1 VLILLLTLG
10 LIAGAASGAPAPG
23 VAGLNEPG
31 NTPLRLAIQLTLAA
45 LVPMVFVT
53 MTPFLRISV
62 VLHFL
67 RQAMGTQ
74 TVPSNQVIVALSALL
89 TILAI
94 SPQLT
99 AIYEGVLQPY
109 NKGAMTEEQ
118 AFTAGG
124 VQLKSYMLPFVGEKE
139 IAMMLRVSR
148 SNAPK
153 SPSDLAFPVIAGAYM
168 LSELKSAFK
177 IGVLLYMP
185 FLIVDLIVSA
195 VIVTL
200 GMIQLPPVMV
210 SAPFKILIF
219 VLADGWTV
227 IIDAVMKSLDVVR

>member
-1 VLILLLTLG
+1 MLARSILILLAVPALW
-10 LIAGAASGAPAPG
+10 AAPA
-23 VAGLNEPG
+23 AGG
-31 NTPLRLAIQLTLAA
+31 ADSSATPLRLAIQLTIAA
-45 LVPMVFVT
+45 MLPVVFVT

-74 TVPSNQVIVALSALL
+74 TVPSNQVIVALSGLL
-89 TILAI
+89 TILSI
-94 SPQLT
+94 SPQLN
-99 AIYEGVLQPY
+99 AIYTGVIQPY
-109 NKGAMTEEQ
+109 NRGAITEEQ
-118 AFTAGG
+118 AFETGG
-124 VQLKSYMLPFVGEKE
+124 AQLRTYMLPFAGEKE
-139 IAMMLRVSR
+139 IAMMLRVSKAQ
-148 SNAPK
+148 APK
-153 SPSDLAFPVIAGAYM
+153 TPSDLGFPVLAGAYM

-227 IIDAVMKSLDVVR
+227 ILDSVLKSLEVAR

>member
-1 VLILLLTLG
+1 MLFTG
-10 LIAGAASGAPAPG
+10 LAVAAPAQNA
-23 VAGLNEPG
+23 VGLGEAG

-99 AIYEGVLQPY
+99 AIYQSVLQPY
-109 NKGAMTEEQ
+109 NRGAMTEEQ
-118 AFTAGG
+118 AFAAGG
-124 VQLKSYMLPFVGEKE
+124 VQLKSYMLPFLGEKE

-148 SNAPK
+148 ASAPK
-153 SPSDLAFPVIAGAYM
+153 SPADLAFPVIAGAYM

-185 FLIVDLIVSA
+185 FLIIDLIVSA

-227 IIDAVMKSLDVVR
+227 IIDSVMKSLEVVR

>member
-1 VLILLLTLG
+1 MLTLVVA
-10 LIAGAASGAPAPG
+10 IALMTAPLFAAPTPGA
-23 VAGLNEPG
+23 EPG
-31 NTPLRLAIQLTLAA
+31 GSALRLAIQLTLAA
-45 LVPMVFVT
+45 LIPMVFVT

-67 RQAMGTQ
+67 RQALGTQ
-74 TVPSNQVIVALSALL
+74 TVPSNQVIVALSSLL

-94 SPQLT
+94 SPHLS
-99 AIYEGVLQPY
+99 AIYEGVVVPY
-109 NKGAMTEEQ
+109 NKGAISEEQ
-118 AFTAGG
+118 ALSTGG
-124 VQLKSYMLPFVGEKE
+124 AELKRYMLPFLGEKE
-139 IAMMLRVSR
+139 TAMMLRVSR
-148 SNAPK
+148 ATPPK

-200 GMIQLPPVMV
+200 GMIQLPPVIV

-219 VLADGWTV
+219 VLADGWSV
-227 IIDAVMKSLDVVR
+227 IVDSVMKSIEVVR

>member
-1 VLILLLTLG
+1 MLKILLAVG
-10 LIAGAASGAPAPG
+10 LCAGVATAAPASTS
-23 VAGLNEPG
+23 AIDSG
-31 NTPLRLAIQLTLAA
+31 NTPLRLAIQLTIAA
-45 LVPMVFVT
+45 MVPMLFVT

-67 RQAMGTQ
+67 RQALGTQ
-74 TVPSNQVIVALSALL
+74 TVPSNQVIIALSALL
-89 TILAI
+89 TVLSI
-94 SPQLT
+94 SPQLS
-99 AIYEGVLQPY
+99 AIYQGVIEPY
-109 NKGAMTEEQ
+109 NKGTMSEEQ
-118 AFTAGG
+118 AFVAGG
-124 VQLKSYMLPFVGEKE
+124 TQMKSYMVPYLGEKE

-148 SNAPK
+148 GPAPK
-153 SPSDLAFPVIAGAYM
+153 TPADLAFPVIAGAYM

-219 VLADGWTV
+219 VIADGWTV
-227 IIDAVMKSLDVVR
+227 IIDAVMKSFEVVR

>member
-1 VLILLLTLG
+1 ML
-10 LIAGAASGAPAPG
+10 
-23 VAGLNEPG
+23 
-31 NTPLRLAIQLTLAA
+31 
-45 LVPMVFVT
+45 FVT

-67 RQAMGTQ
+67 RQALGTQ
-74 TVPSNQVIVALSALL
+74 TVPSNQVIIALSTLL
-89 TILAI
+89 TVLAI
-94 SPQLT
+94 SPQLS
-99 AIYEGVLQPY
+99 AIYEGVVIPY
-109 NKGAMTEEQ
+109 NKGVMSEEQ
-118 AFTAGG
+118 AFTVGG
-124 VQLKSYMLPFVGEKE
+124 AQMKRYMQPFLGEKE

-148 SNAPK
+148 SSAPK
-153 SPSDLAFPVIAGAYM
+153 SPEDLAFPVIAGAYM

-227 IIDAVMKSLDVVR
+227 IIDSVMKSLEAVR